1 MAVSRNALVNT
12 FNDGMNKDLNP
23 ILTPNTVM
31 TDCLNGTIVTYNG
44 NEFAL
49 QNDLGNYKF
58 KHGELSDGFVPIGM
72 KEHANILYIIS
83 YNPIEDKVEIG
94 SFPSMKNIENGLD
107 KTCTEK
113 DLNTLVIEEGGNYN
127 YTDESKNFDLTFL
140 SELGDDYIL
149 NPGDQ
154 YKLIESTGEN
164 GENPWYITKSYYIM
178 SENHQLYDITSVVEV
193 SDQENDFK
201 HVSWNV
207 PGHMCCKY
215 DIIHPSEFNAYV
227 IKRDGKIKLK
237 IQAFFNYKEM
247 PEDFPLYF
255 NIGKEDGS
263 YTHNTNW
270 SLSESPKYNDLFIV
284 YSGEFDW
291 PDYGNDTITICPE
304 IYVGENSY
312 IVFDQFKTEVKKEI
326 EEFDPDKVRIADTL
340 FKYYVGK
347 SGLTLSLN
355 IDSNPGCKAYYN
367 LKRHMDPSFVV
378 KGLIIGDDNCY
389 VFDQWQE
396 ISDLNTSG
404 QNVFNIKFTTPE
416 WYENN
421 KYKSVK
427 GLNKINSILLE
438 KKCYESD
445 DGNIIINDSNAEN
458 GVIKIEKSDNE
469 SNNKYIRVHN
479 TFDKEDIYTL
489 EIKVVAEDANN
500 KSVWTDS
507 NSAHKD
513 LVIYVSE
520 YINMYR
526 NLYDNYVGDFT
537 LDEAAFVEA
546 VEHEMKTVELFSKFE
561 KEDNLVYYA
570 LKDGVKYPF
579 EFNND
584 KEDITLDNGDKLY
597 EDFINKEIGS
607 NTPYT
612 ETDFSINY
620 GARYSI
626 NINDKDLIEY
636 PKNQY
641 GAIGRLWTKCHPI
654 DTNLY
659 SVINGKNESL
669 NKVES
674 TDNLKFSFDI
684 SSSIDLFGNNEE
696 ILKIVADNPITMSNM
711 NYIVTGDYTVKKKND
726 DGTETEFTWKR
737 IDTLANI
744 WKDAG
749 DGNKWSSGTASFSN
763 RFLYHIEKEDDGA
776 YIYFEWGEPTTKST
790 RAALDPNGN
799 NDSYVTIFPTED
811 RYEDVPDYSTSS
823 GGAGSGGGGSSHS
836 SSTYAKWKI
845 KIDDLTQFKSYDSL
859 NKSDNKNLKS
869 MCNFFAGFSGN
880 SSMIAN
886 LEETGFDWTSG
897 NYDTT
902 TLDTVNNR
910 VEFPMLCLYF
920 NNDRRGVQDQYEIK
934 RLGGNYGTSGVGSFY
949 NSQFLYKHGD
959 SAGNRWFFG
968 ILIPTNQDQKPCI
981 ILPTFDYCWK
991 STADDENKENNKSQ
1005 KDTALY
1011 IIKCIIYYCYLLENI
1026 KYCSAIKEDKL
1037 NYLYWS
1043 SSQNQVSNK
1052 YIKNIESHYN
1062 LNWSYPTISGENI
1075 FNTISTSLF
1084 NKEIVHIEDVGKRKT
1099 ADYSSDILFWVISKI
1114 DKYNKES
1121 RDSKNNKI
1129 SEPSVDVGKFFVD
1142 NNAININGKNILN
1155 EFAKSFIM
1163 SADDRILVHGGDL
1176 QPKSG
1181 IFAQTD
1187 YKEFNRQMGF
1197 MHRYSF
1203 EDN

>member
-1 MAVSRNALVNT
+1 MNIIELKQNKMAVSRNALVNT

-107 KTCTEK
+107 KDCDERNLHSL
-113 DLNTLVIEEGGNYN
+113 DIEEGANC
-127 YTDESKNFDLTFL
+127 YTDKSKNFDLTFL
-140 SELGDDYIL
+140 SELSEDSIL

-164 GENPWYITKSYYIM
+164 EGNPWYITKSYYIM

-193 SDQENDFK
+193 SDQGDDFK

-237 IQAFFNYKEM
+237 IQTFFNYKEM
-247 PEDFPLYF
+247 PENFPLYF
-255 NIGKEDGS
+255 NIVKEDGS
-263 YTHNTNW
+263 YTHNTSW
-270 SLSESPKYNDLFIV
+270 GLSKSPKYNDLFIV

-291 PDYGNDTITICPE
+291 PGDGNDTITICPE
-304 IYVGENSY
+304 IYVGNNSY

-326 EEFDPDKVRIADTL
+326 EEFNPNKVRIADTL

-367 LKRHMDPSFVV
+367 LKRYMDPSFVV
-378 KGLIIGDDNCY
+378 KGGIIGDDNCY
-389 VFDQWQE
+389 VFDEWQE

-404 QNVFNIKFTTPE
+404 QNVFNIKFTTPD

-421 KYKSVK
+421 KYKLSE
-427 GLNKINSILLE
+427 GTTINSILLE
-438 KKCYESD
+438 KKYYESD
-445 DGNIIINDSNAEN
+445 DKYIIINDSNAEK
-458 GVIKIEKSDNE
+458 GVIKIEKGNDE
-469 SNNKYIRVHN
+469 YIRVQN

-489 EIKVVAEDANN
+489 EIKVVAEDINN
-500 KSVWTDS
+500 ESEWTNS
-507 NSAHKD
+507 NSANKD

-546 VEHEMKTVELFSKFE
+546 IEHEMKTVELFSKFE

-579 EFNND
+579 EFSSN

-607 NTPYT
+607 DAPHIDV
-612 ETDFSINY
+612 DFSVNY

-626 NINDKDLIEY
+626 NINNKELIEY

-641 GAIGRLWTKCHPI
+641 GAVGRLWLDCSPI
-654 DTNLY
+654 DVNLY
-659 SVINGKNESL
+659 SVLNGKNESL
-669 NKVES
+669 YKDES
-674 TDNLKFSFDI
+674 GDNLKFSFDI

-696 ILKIVADNPITMSNM
+696 VLKTTADNPITLSDM
-711 NYIVTGDYTVKKKND
+711 NYVVSSSIPTAGGNS
-726 DGTETEFTWKR
+726 WKS
-737 IDTLANI
+737 IDTLVDI
-744 WKDAG
+744 WKDYSG
-749 DGNKWSSGTASFSN
+749 DKWSSGTASFSN
-763 RFLYHIEKEDDGA
+763 KLLYHIENEIEGDKEVS
-776 YIYFEWGEPTTKST
+776 YIYIVWGEENTGKTRSVFDENSNSDKYVNIWIDDAKFNEGSSFIVTDEETGEQIT
-790 RAALDPNGN
+790 RAEASD
-799 NDSYVTIFPTED
+799 F
-811 RYEDVPDYSTSS
+811 
-823 GGAGSGGGGSSHS
+823 AM
-836 SSTYAKWKI
+836 WKI
-845 KIDDLTQFKSYDSL
+845 KIDDLHNYESY
-859 NKSDNKNLKS
+859 NNIKDNTNQLKLI
-869 MCNFFAGFSGN
+869 CDFFASFKN
-880 SSMIAN
+880 SSIIRN
-886 LEETGFDWTSG
+886 LNESGGFDW
-897 NYDTT
+897 NNKNEDTT
-902 TLDTVNNR
+902 VLDTVNSKMD
-910 VEFPMLCLYF
+910 FPMLCLYF
-920 NNDRRGVQDQYEIK
+920 NNSGKGRKDQYQIK
-934 RLGGNYGTSGVGSFY
+934 RLSGNFATTGVDAFDS
-949 NSQFLYKHGD
+949 SKFLYNENSD
-959 SAGNRWFFG
+959 GNRWFFC
-968 ILIPTNQDQKPCI
+968 ILTPSDQDKKPCM
-981 ILPTFDYCWK
+981 ILPNFRYSWHY
-991 STADDENKENNKSQ
+991 DENDNRSD

-1011 IIKCIIYYCYLLENI
+1011 IVKCIIYYCYLLENI
-1026 KYCSAIKEDKL
+1026 KYCSVTKDL
-1037 NYLYWS
+1037 SFNYLSWNVS
-1043 SSQNQVSNK
+1043 NNFVSNK
-1052 YIKNIESHYN
+1052 YIKNMESHYN
-1062 LNWSYPTISGENI
+1062 IDWNYVTITNGLYFEDIKS
-1075 FNTISTSLF
+1075 SLI
-1084 NKEIVHIEDVGKRKT
+1084 NKEIIHIEEVGKRKT
-1099 ADYSSDILFWVISKI
+1099 DDYTSEILFWLTNKI
-1114 DKYNKES
+1114 DSYNSNS
-1121 RDSKNNKI
+1121 RDKRNKKI
-1129 SEPSVDVGKFFVD
+1129 SELPISVGDFFAD
-1142 NNAININGKNILN
+1142 SNAVNINEKNVLDM
-1155 EFAKSFIM
+1155 FAKSFTM
-1163 SADDRILVHGGDL
+1163 SPDDRVVVKGAGFIY
-1176 QPKSG
+1176 PKSG
-1181 IFAQTD
+1181 IFSQTD
-1187 YKEFNRQMGF
+1187 SGNSFNKQMGF
-1197 MHRYSF
+1197 MHQYSF

>member
-500 KSVWTDS
+500 KSV
-507 NSAHKD
+507 
-513 LVIYVSE
+513 
-520 YINMYR
+520 
-526 NLYDNYVGDFT
+526 
-537 LDEAAFVEA
+537 
-546 VEHEMKTVELFSKFE
+546 
-561 KEDNLVYYA
+561 
-570 LKDGVKYPF
+570 
-579 EFNND
+579 
-584 KEDITLDNGDKLY
+584 
-597 EDFINKEIGS
+597 
-607 NTPYT
+607 
-612 ETDFSINY
+612 
-620 GARYSI
+620 
-626 NINDKDLIEY
+626 
-636 PKNQY
+636 
-641 GAIGRLWTKCHPI
+641 
-654 DTNLY
+654 
-659 SVINGKNESL
+659 
-669 NKVES
+669 
-674 TDNLKFSFDI
+674 
-684 SSSIDLFGNNEE
+684 
-696 ILKIVADNPITMSNM
+696 
-711 NYIVTGDYTVKKKND
+711 
-726 DGTETEFTWKR
+726 
-737 IDTLANI
+737 
-744 WKDAG
+744 
-749 DGNKWSSGTASFSN
+749 
-763 RFLYHIEKEDDGA
+763 
-776 YIYFEWGEPTTKST
+776 
-790 RAALDPNGN
+790 
-799 NDSYVTIFPTED
+799 
-811 RYEDVPDYSTSS
+811 
-823 GGAGSGGGGSSHS
+823 
-836 SSTYAKWKI
+836 
-845 KIDDLTQFKSYDSL
+845 
-859 NKSDNKNLKS
+859 
-869 MCNFFAGFSGN
+869 
-880 SSMIAN
+880 
-886 LEETGFDWTSG
+886 
-897 NYDTT
+897 
-902 TLDTVNNR
+902 
-910 VEFPMLCLYF
+910 
-920 NNDRRGVQDQYEIK
+920 
-934 RLGGNYGTSGVGSFY
+934 
-949 NSQFLYKHGD
+949 
-959 SAGNRWFFG
+959 
-968 ILIPTNQDQKPCI
+968 
-981 ILPTFDYCWK
+981 
-991 STADDENKENNKSQ
+991 
-1005 KDTALY
+1005 
-1011 IIKCIIYYCYLLENI
+1011 
-1026 KYCSAIKEDKL
+1026 
-1037 NYLYWS
+1037 
-1043 SSQNQVSNK
+1043 
-1052 YIKNIESHYN
+1052 
-1062 LNWSYPTISGENI
+1062 
-1075 FNTISTSLF
+1075 
-1084 NKEIVHIEDVGKRKT
+1084 
-1099 ADYSSDILFWVISKI
+1099 
-1114 DKYNKES
+1114 
-1121 RDSKNNKI
+1121 
-1129 SEPSVDVGKFFVD
+1129 
-1142 NNAININGKNILN
+1142 
-1155 EFAKSFIM
+1155 
-1163 SADDRILVHGGDL
+1163 
-1176 QPKSG
+1176 
-1181 IFAQTD
+1181 
-1187 YKEFNRQMGF
+1187 
-1197 MHRYSF
+1197 
-1203 EDN
+1203 

>member
-94 SFPSMKNIENGLD
+94 SFPSMKNIESGLD
-107 KTCTEK
+107 KTCTPKE
-113 DLNTLVIEEGGNYN
+113 LNTLVIDKDKDYN

-149 NPGDQ
+149 NPGDK
-154 YKLIESTGEN
+154 YNLIDSTDEN
-164 GENPWYITKSYYIM
+164 KENPWYITKSYYIM
-178 SENHQLYDITSVVEV
+178 SENNQLYDITSVVEV

-227 IKRDGKIKLK
+227 IKRDGKIRLK

-291 PDYGNDTITICPE
+291 PDDGNDTITICPE
-304 IYVGENSY
+304 IYIAEKNSY

-378 KGLIIGDDNCY
+378 KELIIGDDNCY

-404 QNVFNIKFTTPE
+404 QNVFNIKFSTKDY
-416 WYENN
+416 YENN
-421 KYKSVK
+421 KYKYVSNDYNQNNSLV
-427 GLNKINSILLE
+427 LNKDIIEVRKELVDGVMGDFIL
-438 KKCYESD
+438 
-445 DGNIIINDSNAEN
+445 DSNIGKAKVN
-458 GVIKIEKSDNE
+458 ASSKVRN
-469 SNNKYIRVHN
+469 YIAVEN
-479 TFDKEDIYTL
+479 TFDKEDIYIL
-489 EIKVVAEDANN
+489 EIIVIPENIDP
-500 KSVWTDS
+500 
-507 NSAHKD
+507 NSADFEIDKIEHKKFINT
-513 LVIYVSE
+513 IYVTE

-584 KEDITLDNGDKLY
+584 KEDITLNNGDKLY

-626 NINDKDLIEY
+626 NINNKELIEY

-641 GAIGRLWTKCHPI
+641 GAIGRL
-654 DTNLY
+654 
-659 SVINGKNESL
+659 
-669 NKVES
+669 
-674 TDNLKFSFDI
+674 
-684 SSSIDLFGNNEE
+684 
-696 ILKIVADNPITMSNM
+696 
-711 NYIVTGDYTVKKKND
+711 
-726 DGTETEFTWKR
+726 
-737 IDTLANI
+737 
-744 WKDAG
+744 
-749 DGNKWSSGTASFSN
+749 
-763 RFLYHIEKEDDGA
+763 
-776 YIYFEWGEPTTKST
+776 
-790 RAALDPNGN
+790 
-799 NDSYVTIFPTED
+799 
-811 RYEDVPDYSTSS
+811 
-823 GGAGSGGGGSSHS
+823 
-836 SSTYAKWKI
+836 
-845 KIDDLTQFKSYDSL
+845 
-859 NKSDNKNLKS
+859 
-869 MCNFFAGFSGN
+869 
-880 SSMIAN
+880 
-886 LEETGFDWTSG
+886 
-897 NYDTT
+897 
-902 TLDTVNNR
+902 
-910 VEFPMLCLYF
+910 
-920 NNDRRGVQDQYEIK
+920 
-934 RLGGNYGTSGVGSFY
+934 
-949 NSQFLYKHGD
+949 
-959 SAGNRWFFG
+959 
-968 ILIPTNQDQKPCI
+968 
-981 ILPTFDYCWK
+981 
-991 STADDENKENNKSQ
+991 
-1005 KDTALY
+1005 
-1011 IIKCIIYYCYLLENI
+1011 
-1026 KYCSAIKEDKL
+1026 
-1037 NYLYWS
+1037 
-1043 SSQNQVSNK
+1043 
-1052 YIKNIESHYN
+1052 
-1062 LNWSYPTISGENI
+1062 
-1075 FNTISTSLF
+1075 
-1084 NKEIVHIEDVGKRKT
+1084 
-1099 ADYSSDILFWVISKI
+1099 
-1114 DKYNKES
+1114 
-1121 RDSKNNKI
+1121 
-1129 SEPSVDVGKFFVD
+1129 
-1142 NNAININGKNILN
+1142 
-1155 EFAKSFIM
+1155 
-1163 SADDRILVHGGDL
+1163 
-1176 QPKSG
+1176 
-1181 IFAQTD
+1181 
-1187 YKEFNRQMGF
+1187 
-1197 MHRYSF
+1197 
-1203 EDN
+1203 